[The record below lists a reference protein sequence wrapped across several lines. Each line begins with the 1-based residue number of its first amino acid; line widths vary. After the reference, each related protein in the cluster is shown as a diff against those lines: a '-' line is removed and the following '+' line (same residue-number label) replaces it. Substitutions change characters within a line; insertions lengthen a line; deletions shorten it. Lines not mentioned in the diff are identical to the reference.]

1 MPATIE
7 KTARGISPIL
17 LVLAALC
24 FLLPFAA
31 VSCNTSAAGGALGS
45 GLSQLGGSAS
55 SVSPQETAC
64 LNDLS
69 NGKDFVTYSGVDLVA
84 GSNPA
89 INSASCSATS
99 SSSTD
104 RGGVGAQPLLIV
116 ALILIAVG
124 VLAAVLRA
132 QMRAVVAGAAAL
144 IAGVLVIIGSGTAQ
158 SDITTKISSGSTT
171 SSFSSLGVGSLGNF
185 FNVHASIGFWLV
197 LVALFLALLV
207 NLSALAARSRLRLS
221 AGGAALPSETI
232 AAPDGYPPGP
242 GPGAPVPAQPPPP
255 PSPGS
260 LPPSDASGQQPPTS

>member
-7 KTARGISPIL
+7 KTTRGISPIL

-45 GLSQLGGSAS
+45 GLSQLGGANSNT
-55 SVSPQETAC
+55 SPQETAC

-69 NGKDFVTYSGVDLVA
+69 NGKDFVTYTGVNLVA

-89 INSASCSATS
+89 IASASCSATS
-99 SSSTD
+99 SSSSTD
-104 RGGVGAQPLLIV
+104 RGAVGVQPLLIV

-124 VLAAVLRA
+124 VLATVLRA
-132 QMRAVVAGAAAL
+132 RVRAVVAGAAAL

-158 SDITTKISSGSTT
+158 SDITSKITSGGST

-197 LVALFLALLV
+197 LVALLLALLV
-207 NLSALAARSRLRLS
+207 NLADLGARSQLRLS
-221 AGGAALPSETI
+221 AGGAGLP
-232 AAPDGYPPGP
+232 PPAGSP
-242 GPGAPVPAQPPPP
+242 PGAPTLAQPPPP
-255 PSPGS
+255 PPPGS
-260 LPPSDASGQQPPTS
+260 LPPSDAPGQ